1 MPTTI
6 SIPNGYTGESSIIV
20 TPTVILLLFPK
31 KELNHP
37 ELSNYL
43 KQTGIYILYNQEQL
57 YVGQSSNKEG
67 LITRLRKHEYEKLWW
82 EKTLVILPTQ
92 LMTKAHYDYIE
103 RTYIQ
108 IMSQRNHLMNQNSG
122 NDSPIT
128 PLEMEQCEV
137 LMGTK
142 FVSSLGYRDYFT
154 SENANKLHAN
164 GIKFE
169 IYKNMIYLYF
179 DNKDN
184 KNLDELVNYIKFMAD
199 YLFNFD

>member
-20 TPTVILLLFPK
+20 APTVILLLFPK

-137 LMGTK
+137 LMGT
-142 FVSSLGYRDYFT
+142 
-154 SENANKLHAN
+154 
-164 GIKFE
+164 
-169 IYKNMIYLYF
+169 
-179 DNKDN
+179 
-184 KNLDELVNYIKFMAD
+184 VNSICS
-199 YLFNFD
+199 LFNINIYQLTTKKYHQQLEEMIQQLLDGTFDDE

>member
-6 SIPNGYTGESSIIV
+6 FIPNGYTGESSVIV
-20 TPTVILLLFPK
+20 TPTVTICQFHK

-67 LITRLRKHEYEKLWW
+67 LITRLHKHEYEKLWW
-82 EKTLVILPTQ
+82 EHTIVILPTQ
-92 LMTKAHYDYIE
+92 LMTKAHYDYME

-108 IMSQRNHLMNQNSG
+108 MMSQRNQLTNKNIG

-137 LMGTK
+137 LMGTI
-142 FVSSLGYRDYFT
+142 
-154 SENANKLHAN
+154 NA
-164 GIKFE
+164 ICS
-169 IYKNMIYLYF
+169 
-179 DNKDN
+179 
-184 KNLDELVNYIKFMAD
+184 
-199 YLFNFD
+199 LFNINIYQLTTKKYHQQLEEIVRQLLDGTFDD